1 MMNYELT
8 AEQKTI
14 KKEIGKFCEEAIAP
28 TAALFDESP
37 KDKAADLM
45 KANFRKLA
53 QANYFGLALGEDIVG
68 ATVAGEAL
76 AKTCPSTFLSAMSSI
91 VSFGIP
97 VKLFGTAAQKDKY
110 IDALVKA
117 RVIGAMGYTEAQ
129 AGSDLGGISASA
141 AKKGDGWV
149 LTGVK
154 DLVTNASLA
163 DAFLVLAW
171 TDKEAGLDKGLT
183 FFIVEKNASGL
194 TVGKPI
200 ETMGLRGALTA
211 EVALSG
217 CEVAAAAVLGG
228 ESGKGYAQ
236 LQTVLEYI
244 KLSIANLSLGIGQ
257 ACLEVSTALGKSRQ
271 AFGKPIGLFEGVG
284 AKLAVMFT
292 NNDLSRLLTLRAAWS
307 MEQKEA
313 ESAVLTSCAKLF
325 ASEAVN
331 AIADL
336 AMQVHGG
343 HGYLR
348 GAQVERLYRDAR
360 FAVIAYGT
368 SELQRAAIAKDCLD
382 KFKAA

>member
-1 MMNYELT
+1 M
-8 AEQKTI
+8 
-14 KKEIGKFCEEAIAP
+14 
-28 TAALFDESP
+28 
-37 KDKAADLM
+37 
-45 KANFRKLA
+45 
-53 QANYFGLALGEDIVG
+53 
-68 ATVAGEAL
+68 
-76 AKTCPSTFLSAMSSI
+76 
-91 VSFGIP
+91 
-97 VKLFGTAAQKDKY
+97 
-110 IDALVKA
+110 
-117 RVIGAMGYTEAQ
+117 
-129 AGSDLGGISASA
+129 
-141 AKKGDGWV
+141 
-149 LTGVK
+149 K
-154 DLVTNASLA
+154 DLVTNAPLA

-200 ETMGLRGALTA
+200 ETMGLRGSLTA

-228 ESGKGYAQ
+228 ETGKGYAQ
-236 LQTVLEYI
+236 LQTVLEYV

-331 AIADL
+331 GDCRSGHAGALADTAISAPKWSVCTGRPVCRSPTNVD
-336 AMQVHGG
+336 
-343 HGYLR
+343 
-348 GAQVERLYRDAR
+348 
-360 FAVIAYGT
+360 F
-368 SELQRAAIAKDCLD
+368 QRAAIAKDCLD

>member
-14 KKEIGKFCEEAIAP
+14 KKEIGKFCQEAIAP
-28 TAALFDESP
+28 SAALFDESP
-37 KDKAADLM
+37 RDKVAEQM
-45 KANFRKLA
+45 KANFQKLA
-53 QANYFGLALGEDIVG
+53 QANYFGIALGDDLVG
-68 ATVAGEAL
+68 AAVAGEAL
-76 AKTCPSTFLSAMSSI
+76 AKACPSTFLAATSSV

-97 VKLFGTAAQKDKY
+97 VKLFGTAAQKAQY
-110 IDALVKA
+110 VDALVKA
-117 RVIGAMGYTEAQ
+117 QLIGAMGYTEAQ

-141 AKKGDGWV
+141 AKRGDGWV

-154 DLVTNASLA
+154 DLVTNAPLA

-171 TDKEAGLDKGLT
+171 TNKEAGREKGLS
-183 FFIVEKNASGL
+183 FFIVEKNAAGL
-194 TVGKPI
+194 TVGEPI

-211 EVALSG
+211 AVQLEG
-217 CEVAAAAVLGG
+217 CEASLLGG
-228 ESGKGYAQ
+228 QPNDGYAQ
-236 LQTVLEYI
+236 LQAILEYL
-244 KLSIANLSLGIGQ
+244 KLSMASLSLGIGL
-257 ACLEVSTALGKSRQ
+257 ACMEISTALGKSRQ

-292 NNDLSRLLTLRAAWS
+292 HNDLSRLLTLRAAWS
-307 MEQKEA
+307 MEQREK

-331 AIADL
+331 TIADL

-348 GAQVERLYRDAR
+348 GTQVERLYRDAR
-360 FAVIAYGT
+360 FAVVAYGT